1 MSVYSTSLSFNRFEM
16 SIVRILAKRRDAVR
30 ISALIEGFPD
40 YYLEQ
45 VLAAISS
52 LNYRGYILFS
62 DLNTAHTRVYLNS
75 EKREEV
81 LKIIDPLPLLTL
93 IKDTHSHSQN
103 NNSNNNNTTERNVY
117 PVIIR
122 SVAIFSLIV
131 FGFIATLGI
140 GEFSGENQAVNVIY
154 DRHLLKNHD
163 GLEKPVKYQWHFDKE
178 YYVDTNS
185 SLSASYSPS
194 SQLSKVLYPC
204 SDERNF
210 LS

>member
-1 MSVYSTSLSFNRFEM
+1 MSVYNTSLSFNRFEM
-16 SIVRILAKRRDAVR
+16 SIIRILAKRREAAR
-30 ISALIEGFPD
+30 ISTLIEGFPD

-45 VLAAISS
+45 VLSAISS

-62 DLNTAHTRVYLNS
+62 DLNTPHTRVYLNS
-75 EKREEV
+75 DKREEV

-103 NNSNNNNTTERNVY
+103 NNSNNNTTDRTLS

-122 SVAIFSLIV
+122 SVAVLSLIF

-178 YYVDTNS
+178 YYVVTNG
-185 SLSASYSPS
+185 SLPASYSPS
-194 SQLSKVLYPC
+194 SQFSKVLYPC
-204 SDERNF
+204 SGERNF

>member
-1 MSVYSTSLSFNRFEM
+1 MSVCNTSLSFNRFEM
-16 SIVRILAKRRDAVR
+16 SIIRILAKRRDAIR

-45 VLAAISS
+45 VLAAISR

-62 DLNTAHTRVYLNS
+62 DLNTPHTRVYLNS

-81 LKIIDPLPLLTL
+81 VKIIDPLPLLTL

-103 NNSNNNNTTERNVY
+103 INSNNNTTNRTVY

-122 SVAIFSLIV
+122 SVAVFSLIV

-154 DRHLLKNHD
+154 DRHLLNNHD

-178 YYVDTNS
+178 YYVDTNG

-194 SQLSKVLYPC
+194 SQFSKVLYPC

>member
-1 MSVYSTSLSFNRFEM
+1 MSVDKTCLSFNRFEM
-16 SIVRILAKRRDAVR
+16 SIIRILAKRRDAIR

-62 DLNTAHTRVYLNS
+62 DLNTPHTRVYLNS

-103 NNSNNNNTTERNVY
+103 NNSNNKTTDRTVY

-122 SVAIFSLIV
+122 SVAVFSLIV

-140 GEFSGENQAVNVIY
+140 GEFSGENQAVNVIH
-154 DRHLLKNHD
+154 DQNLLKNHN
-163 GLEKPVKYQWHFDKE
+163 GLEKPVKYQWHSDKE

-185 SLSASYSPS
+185 SLLASYSPS
-194 SQLSKVLYPC
+194 SQSSKVLYPC

>member
-1 MSVYSTSLSFNRFEM
+1 MSVDKTCLSFNRFEM
-16 SIVRILAKRRDAVR
+16 SIIRILAKRRDAIR

-45 VLAAISS
+45 VLSAISS

-62 DLNTAHTRVYLNS
+62 DLNTPHTRVYLNS

-103 NNSNNNNTTERNVY
+103 DNSNNKTTDRTVY

-122 SVAIFSLIV
+122 SVAVFSLIV

-154 DRHLLKNHD
+154 DQNLLKNHN
-163 GLEKPVKYQWHFDKE
+163 GLEKPVKYQWHSDKE

-185 SLSASYSPS
+185 SLPASYSPS
-194 SQLSKVLYPC
+194 SQSSKVLYPC